1 MNRPIMDP
9 SPLLV
14 NVDAMTHQMRVE
26 GMVTPGIEA
35 CLADRAD
42 WCLQCNAVRYRH
54 VMQWTLDGIYGCWV
68 CLGRGVGTPA
78 FDVVLPPRP
87 PKGGGGVV
95 VRR

>member
-1 MNRPIMDP
+1 MDLG
-9 SPLLV
+9 PLLV

-35 CLADRAD
+35 CLAGRAD

-78 FDVVLPPRP
+78 LPT
-87 PKGGGGVV
+87 
-95 VRR
+95 RREIAEADEEGARDMLAAWGL